1 MIGQY
6 AAGIAF
12 IGGHSR
18 FKEAVEAAY
27 NFCGG
32 GGEDLPDEATLL
44 RSMRALIPSVTKQQV
59 RLHFWMLLQHGV
71 YV

>member
-12 IGGHSR
+12 ISGHSR
-18 FKEAVEAAY
+18 YKEAVEAAY

-32 GGEDLPDEATLL
+32 EEDVPDETILL
-44 RSMRALIPSVTKQQV
+44 RSMRALIPSVSKQQV
-59 RLHFWMLLQHGV
+59 RLSFWWWYTSH
-71 YV
+71 